1 MKIRSC
7 FVSNSS
13 ASCFIVDSRSVGWV
27 KAAMIDTIAAFLDE
41 KDGEDTSLHSEQAR
55 DLLARSFAVF
65 QLDRSMPKNELRRLM
80 CWAKIEDYVNEG
92 DWGKVMVVDQDE
104 NSLQRMFGYDKSLC
118 TAEDAVCRTFDVWPI
133 RLEPDSRTWQEFM
146 EDEG

>member
-27 KAAMIDTIAAFLDE
+27 KAAMIE
-41 KDGEDTSLHSEQAR
+41 
-55 DLLARSFAVF
+55 SFAVF

-80 CWAKIEDYVNEG
+80 CWAKIEDYVNES

-133 RLEPDSRTWQEFM
+133 HLEPDSRT
-146 EDEG
+146 